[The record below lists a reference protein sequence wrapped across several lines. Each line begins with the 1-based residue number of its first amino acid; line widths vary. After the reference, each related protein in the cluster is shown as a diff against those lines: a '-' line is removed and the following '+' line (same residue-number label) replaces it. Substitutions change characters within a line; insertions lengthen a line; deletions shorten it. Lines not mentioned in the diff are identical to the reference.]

1 MQWIHK
7 VAQAELVPCQQL
19 INLFVLSGE
28 NPPEDDLQSATVELS
43 EVPVPVFHGP
53 GVGTPLVGEP
63 RPGHRQHAGRRQ
75 QGSGQWEV
83 SCLWQGRLLVI
94 KRFPFML
101 QSQI

>member
-19 INLFVLSGE
+19 INLFFLSGE

-83 SCLWQGRLLVI
+83 SCLWQGRLI
-94 KRFPFML
+94 KRFPFVL